1 MAELRG
7 EWAAA
12 SSSAP
17 ADDAAGPREAGAKA
31 GLGGKGKRRGRVAW
45 PRRRADGRVF
55 GGNLGEAEAA
65 EVARGLREGVYA
77 KPAAAPMRV
86 GNDSAATYL
95 AVFTSWNPAYEEPR
109 EMQVRA
115 ASPSPGSGS
124 RADSWPGLVGQLDRV
139 LARPLR
145 QAVGLVDG
153 VDGLVQEEPVRQVA
167 DGEHGHLRH
176 GLGRDRDVTQACSSP
191 PPLSSTPRPAPPRA
205 RGSPGAR

>member
-17 ADDAAGPREAGAKA
+17 ADDAAGPREAGSKA
-31 GLGGKGKRRGRVAW
+31 GLGGKGKRRRGRVAW

-176 GLGRDRDVTQACSSP
+176 GRDRDVTQACSSP